1 MALTH
6 AAQKTRGTWMVYKY
20 DAGQEVTFKD
30 PRSLGTGFTV
40 VQRMPGEYN
49 ASEPRYKIK
58 SSSEGF
64 ERVVAESVLDTR
76 FVDTH
81 AWKLMPKVKRPT

>member
-1 MALTH
+1 MAF
-6 AAQKTRGTWMVYKY
+6 KF
-20 DAGQEVTFKD
+20 EVGAPVTCKD
-30 PRSLGTGFTV
+30 PRSLGTNFTI
-40 VQRMPGEYN
+40 VQRLPGEYN

-58 SSSEGF
+58 SASEGF
-64 ERVVAESVLDTR
+64 ERVVAESALDSR